1 LSESPEAAAP
11 RSGPA
16 ALPATPRLRRRREH
30 HPLRWLRSFWWKAYR
45 DNLTGLSAMVAYN
58 LLLSLFPL
66 ALLALF
72 IAGRVLQSTHLED
85 SVLNDLQRVFPSAA
99 KGTLDRA
106 LENVRNSSTGIG
118 IVALVASVWIGSS
131 FWGALDTAF
140 CGIYH
145 VECRSWLRQKRFALL
160 MLFVVLLFMA
170 TTVLVPTAQSLLV
183 SGAEDLPFGLSKV
196 QGLIYAITL
205 GGSLALLFG
214 VLCLIYWVVP
224 NRFVPWRAIW
234 PGALVATVAMALIDY
249 AFPAYLTNISSI
261 AQVGTTFLFVL
272 IVLIWF
278 YLLAMIILVGGVV
291 NALRFEYHDTGA
303 FPGPAPPP
311 RCYGTPLEGAGP
323 PDA

>member
-1 LSESPEAAAP
+1 MGYLTA
-11 RSGPA
+11 
-16 ALPATPRLRRRREH
+16 
-30 HPLRWLRSFWWKAYR
+30 FWRKAYE
-45 DNLTGLSAMVAYN
+45 DNLTGLAAMVAYN
-58 LLLSLFPL
+58 LLLSLFPIALIAMFL
-66 ALLALF
+66 AGTL
-72 IAGRVLQSTHLED
+72 IRSDELQS
-85 SVLNDLQRVFPSAA
+85 SVVSDLQEVFPGATQA
-99 KGTLDRA
+99 TLDDA
-106 LENVRNSSTGIG
+106 LRRVRDNATTAG

-323 PDA
+323 PEA